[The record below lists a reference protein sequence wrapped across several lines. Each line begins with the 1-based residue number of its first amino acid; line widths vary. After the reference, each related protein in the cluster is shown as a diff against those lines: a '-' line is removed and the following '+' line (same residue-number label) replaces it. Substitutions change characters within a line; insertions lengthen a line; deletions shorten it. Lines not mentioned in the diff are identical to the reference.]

1 MNWLVGKLTAQ
12 VVQGI
17 AAALLVLSIGLGVQ
31 VWVQSKRIDVAV
43 AEKATAEFARDAAVT
58 ERDAWKSKAGDALA
72 ANASYDVIFEQQ
84 RLAAAEQ
91 HRLAQETAAKAA
103 AAVAAAQRDEAKAER
118 VAAEYRRIFG
128 AKPKDC
134 DAALLALDRICPTLR
149 SY

>member
-1 MNWLVGKLTAQ
+1 MNWLTMKVLQ
-12 VVQGI
+12 YI
-17 AAALLVLSIGLGVQ
+17 AGGLLLACIGLGM
-31 VWVQSKRIDVAV
+31 RGCALDNARDVAV
-43 AEKATAEFARDAAVT
+43 ANQATAESARDAAIT

-72 ANASYDVIFEQQ
+72 ANTAYDLIFEQQ

-103 AAVAAAQRDEAKAER
+103 AAVAAAQRDELKAER

-134 DAALLALDRICPTLR
+134 DAALLALDRVCPTLR
-149 SY
+149 DY